1 MLLVHAT
8 FDHADLKCSMQ
19 MKQEE
24 RCNEAARCKCVS
36 EQHEK
41 EKIQR
46 NRGRNWVDWDARL
59 WNQMDCGNAKRGGG
73 WAEKLERH
81 PVMLHPQAP
90 SHVTAGR
97 VIGFPPHSFN
107 FQNRLPVEH
116 I

>member
-24 RCNEAARCKCVS
+24 RCNEAEMQMCQRAAWEREVT
-36 EQHEK
+36 EK
-41 EKIQR
+41 PGKKL
-46 NRGRNWVDWDARL
+46 GGLGCPV